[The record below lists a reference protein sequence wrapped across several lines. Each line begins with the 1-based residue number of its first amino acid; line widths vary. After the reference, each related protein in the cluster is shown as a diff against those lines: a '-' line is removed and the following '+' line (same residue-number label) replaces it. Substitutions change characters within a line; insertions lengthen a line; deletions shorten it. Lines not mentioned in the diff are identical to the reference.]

1 MRKKNKNN
9 NENAQMQDMNTVQ
22 MDGANAAFAANVNF
36 SGAILQDA
44 EAMETL
50 TEESGKKSKKAKK
63 ALAKK
68 EKAKKKKEE
77 YIEKKGL
84 LGNADDYHVYH
95 MKPVDTLT
103 GYLMGVA
110 AVAAGAYIFFY
121 SIPFSIIAG
130 AIAGFFSIKLY
141 RKSLLKKRQ
150 RRLLLQFKDLLESIN
165 NSYAAGKN
173 TPDAF
178 LGAYNDLQMQYGE
191 TSDIVKEVAIINAGI
206 QNNYNIEELLL
217 DLGDRSGLEDITNF
231 SDVFEVSNRLGGNL
245 KQVVSESYDMIR
257 DKIDIELEINTIVAI

>member
-84 LGNADDYHVYH
+84 LGNADDYH
-95 MKPVDTLT
+95 
-103 GYLMGVA
+103 
-110 AVAAGAYIFFY
+110 
-121 SIPFSIIAG
+121 
-130 AIAGFFSIKLY
+130 
-141 RKSLLKKRQ
+141 
-150 RRLLLQFKDLLESIN
+150 
-165 NSYAAGKN
+165 
-173 TPDAF
+173 
-178 LGAYNDLQMQYGE
+178 
-191 TSDIVKEVAIINAGI
+191 
-206 QNNYNIEELLL
+206 
-217 DLGDRSGLEDITNF
+217 
-231 SDVFEVSNRLGGNL
+231 
-245 KQVVSESYDMIR
+245 
-257 DKIDIELEINTIVAI
+257 

>member
-141 RKSLLKKRQ
+141 RKSLLKKSL
-150 RRLLLQFKDLLESIN
+150 RR
-165 NSYAAGKN
+165 
-173 TPDAF
+173 
-178 LGAYNDLQMQYGE
+178 
-191 TSDIVKEVAIINAGI
+191 
-206 QNNYNIEELLL
+206 
-217 DLGDRSGLEDITNF
+217 
-231 SDVFEVSNRLGGNL
+231 
-245 KQVVSESYDMIR
+245 
-257 DKIDIELEINTIVAI
+257 

>member
-22 MDGANAAFAANVNF
+22 MDGANVAFAANANF

-50 TEESGKKSKKAKK
+50 TAESGKKSKKAKK

-110 AVAAGAYIFFY
+110 AVAAGSYIFFY

-165 NSYAAGKN
+165 NSCLLY
-173 TPDAF
+173 
-178 LGAYNDLQMQYGE
+178 
-191 TSDIVKEVAIINAGI
+191 TSPSARDV
-206 QNNYNIEELLL
+206 EES
-217 DLGDRSGLEDITNF
+217 RMPS
-231 SDVFEVSNRLGGNL
+231 S
-245 KQVVSESYDMIR
+245 
-257 DKIDIELEINTIVAI
+257 A

>member
-121 SIPFSIIAG
+121 SIPFSIISGGGVTCDINAKNYFINQTVSVTIKREG
-130 AIAGFFSIKLY
+130 AIPEVFSYIGMDGVSSDITVTATAASCDGAEFVRNTDMVYDFVTFLSDRLHISDKISY
-141 RKSLLKKRQ
+141 LKEKVQ
-150 RRLLLQFKDLLESIN
+150 GVFQEDAKEAAN
-165 NSYAAGKN
+165 AAG
-173 TPDAF
+173 
-178 LGAYNDLQMQYGE
+178 
-191 TSDIVKEVAIINAGI
+191 
-206 QNNYNIEELLL
+206 
-217 DLGDRSGLEDITNF
+217 
-231 SDVFEVSNRLGGNL
+231 
-245 KQVVSESYDMIR
+245 
-257 DKIDIELEINTIVAI
+257 